1 MAFPARTSATKSTQF
16 VNRKKKE
23 KMKAKKL
30 EIPKTEDFQNLID
43 LLACYTEADNR
54 GSELEASIN
63 KQLME
68 CIDEVRSDYTKIQE
82 VLTKSEAALEIIARK
97 HPEWF
102 SDKRTIK
109 TLYGQVKL
117 TSTSKVE
124 VANQELSVVL
134 IELEIDKA
142 KRGEESLLPLE
153 TLQSLIRQETSLNKE
168 ALEKLDETVLAKFRL
183 KRIKDESFSV
193 KPAKIDLGKAV
204 KEEVEQQEAA

>member
-1 MAFPARTSATKSTQF
+1 
-16 VNRKKKE
+16 
-23 KMKAKKL
+23 MKAKKL

-43 LLACYTEADNR
+43 LLACYSEADNR
-54 GSELEASIN
+54 GTELEAAIN
-63 KQLME
+63 KQLIE
-68 CIDEVRSDYTKIQE
+68 CIDDVRADYTKIQE

-124 VANQELSVVL
+124 IANQELSVVL

-142 KRGEESLLPLE
+142 KRNEKSLLPLE
-153 TLQSLIRQETSLNKE
+153 TLQALIRQETSLNKE
-168 ALEKLDETVLAKFRL
+168 ALEKLDDTVLAQFRL